1 MLPMIIGLS
10 GYGRAGKD
18 SVADVLVERHRF
30 QRVAFADKLREC
42 AEALNPIVD
51 VEFDADES
59 KVPVRYLDAK
69 ERHGYNAA
77 KEIYPEFRGTL
88 QRLGTEVGRN
98 ILGGNIW
105 VDATMNALDVERD
118 YVITDCRFPNEA
130 QAINRAG
137 GLVVRV
143 QRPGNGP
150 ANDHPSETALDDY
163 QFDGV
168 INNDGTL
175 EDLATRVEDFLWLI
189 NFLKQPVV

>member
-1 MLPMIIGLS
+1 
-10 GYGRAGKD
+10 
-18 SVADVLVERHRF
+18 
-30 QRVAFADKLREC
+30 
-42 AEALNPIVD
+42 
-51 VEFDADES
+51 
-59 KVPVRYLDAK
+59 
-69 ERHGYNAA
+69 
-77 KEIYPEFRGTL
+77 
-88 QRLGTEVGRN
+88 N
-98 ILGGNIW
+98 ILGGDIW

>member
-98 ILGGNIW
+98 ILGSNIW

>member
-59 KVPVRYLDAK
+59 KIPVRYLDAK

-98 ILGGNIW
+98 ILGGDIW

-150 ANDHPSETALDDY
+150 ANEHPSETALDDY

>member
-1 MLPMIIGLS
+1 MIIGLS